1 MTEDT
6 VSEFENVSRK
16 RPRRP
21 HRKSPPPPLLVPD
34 ETFKSS
40 ERLAEVKPYVHRK
53 PTVNPL
59 RRLYMDKEKQ
69 KLQKLYKIERPNEEE
84 DILEE
89 DFTLYLLHFIMNFI
103 ERMILKF

>member
-1 MTEDT
+1 MKKHPEERTSSRTEDK
-6 VSEFENVSRK
+6 VSEFETSSRK

-40 ERLAEVKPYVHRK
+40 ERLPEVKPYVHRK

-69 KLQKLYKIERPNEEE
+69 KVQNLYKIENPDDEE
-84 DILEE
+84 DMNS
-89 DFTLYLLHFIMNFI
+89 DFALFELYP
-103 ERMILKF
+103 R